1 MEKIAELE
9 KQEKYYEICLYL
21 IEQFNDK
28 PEYLVDL
35 FDLDLQTDFTKGE
48 TELLDKVKSFL
59 GTPNEWVL
67 RFARDNS
74 YHNIRDSGKNKEL
87 FGRIEKKLSDLHKK
101 KAITLV
107 ENKWA
112 DIKLDHPDDDLPKV
126 KVALSFDKEYFKI
139 KAEVQ
144 DNHFLD
150 GNRSWRYGDG
160 FYLNFAMP
168 EGKQKKVCVDTNRF
182 YSLGFS
188 MEEGKPKAVLVNHN
202 GKYYLRSIEDFPPEI
217 NIDKEN
223 KKATYKIRIP
233 FSYLKPFDILID
245 EVSGFYIR
253 YTSQQEGDDRKTIT
267 LIDDIHADSEMTN
280 YRRFVPVTYTFT
292 DKSPF
297 RLSGVLD
304 NRLATKDVLKLDLKL
319 YTPEEM
325 IDVYKIQIIDSNGND
340 LLEIEKDLTLS
351 KGLNSINEELVIME
365 LKPGLYTVIVS
376 LNKEN
381 WVSSFYKFK
390 DEELKQIGEEIQALT
405 KLGDTIQIQNS
416 IHTINYKLQHVK
428 KQIAEFHPREDP
440 SKIYELLTEIKKT
453 ISVCKKSKS
462 IFKKSGYLLAAIK
475 SPFDNTLQPYSL
487 IFPEK
492 YDSEKE
498 YTLLVSL
505 HGSGVDEVRSL
516 RYMGEKIGE
525 LGVTGLILVGPRG
538 RHLSDHY
545 SGQSENDVVDIITNA
560 KKMFKIKTTLIFGFS
575 MGGYGTW
582 RMTLKHPELFD
593 GAFIAAGFPNFGT
606 NEDDDMRNHI
616 GKTNDIEFFVIHG
629 TADRSV
635 SIKSTDEFIEKLKK
649 AGYSVRYER
658 IEGEDHGNL
667 STEKYV
673 PQWLGKYLQ

>member
-1 MEKIAELE
+1 MEKISEFE
-9 KQEKYYEICLYL
+9 KQEKFYEICLYL
-21 IEQFNDK
+21 IEQFTENPK
-28 PEYLVDL
+28 YLEDL
-35 FDLDLQTDFTKGE
+35 FDLGTEPKFTKNGDA
-48 TELLDKVKSFL
+48 LLNKVKSFL

-67 RFARDNS
+67 DFARESSFYNLRS
-74 YHNIRDSGKNKEL
+74 GGKNKEL
-87 FGRIEKKLSDLHKK
+87 IKRIEKKLSKIHKK
-101 KAITLV
+101 KAITLF
-107 ENKWA
+107 ENKWV
-112 DIKLDHPDDDLPKV
+112 DVELDHPKDDLPKV
-126 KVALSFDKEYFKI
+126 KVALSFDKEFFKV
-139 KAEVQ
+139 KAEVH
-144 DNHFLD
+144 DSHFLD

-160 FYLNFAMP
+160 FYLNFVMP
-168 EGKQKKVCVDTNRF
+168 EGKQKKECFDTNRF

-188 MEEGKPKAVLVNHN
+188 MEEGKPIGVLVNHN
-202 GKYYLRSIEDFPPEI
+202 GTYYLGHRKELTPKIK
-217 NIDKEN
+217 IDKEEM
-223 KKATYKIRIP
+223 KASYKINIP
-233 FSYLKPFDILID
+233 FSYLKPFDVLID

-253 YTSQQEGDDRKTIT
+253 YVSQGEGDSRKVAS

-325 IDVYKIQIIDSNGND
+325 IDVYKMQIIDSNGTD
-340 LLEIEKDLTLS
+340 ILEIEKDLTLS
-351 KGLNSINEELVIME
+351 KGLNSIKEELVIME
-365 LKPGLYTVIVS
+365 LKPGLYTVNVS

-390 DEELKQIGEEIQALT
+390 DDELKQIGEEIQALT

-416 IHTINYKLQHVK
+416 IHTINYKLQHAK

-440 SKIYELLTEIKKT
+440 SKIYELLNEIKKT

-462 IFKKSGYLLAAIK
+462 IFNKSGYLLAAIN
-475 SPFDNTLQPYSL
+475 SPFDNSLQPYSL
-487 IFPEK
+487 VFPEK
-492 YDSEKE
+492 YDSEKK

-505 HGSGVDEVRSL
+505 HGSGVDEVGFL
-516 RYMGEKIGE
+516 RYMGEKLGE
-525 LGVTGLILVGPRG
+525 LGATSLILVGPRG

-606 NEDDDMRNHI
+606 NEEDDMRNHI
-616 GKTNDIEFFVIHG
+616 GKTNEIEYFVIHG

-649 AGYSVRYER
+649 AGCSVRYER

-667 STEKYV
+667 SIENYIT
-673 PQWLGKYLQ
+673 QWLGKYLE